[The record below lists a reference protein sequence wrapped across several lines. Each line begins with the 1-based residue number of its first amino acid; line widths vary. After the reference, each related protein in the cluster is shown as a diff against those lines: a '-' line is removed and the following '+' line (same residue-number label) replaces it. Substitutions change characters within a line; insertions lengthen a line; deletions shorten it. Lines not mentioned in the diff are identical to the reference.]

1 MKKFL
6 LLICILWM
14 FPLMVS
20 AHTTLSNSNPKE
32 GQVVTE
38 ELTELKVEFAGEIE
52 KQSTLVLTQ
61 DDQEITIDS
70 ITVNEDEIIGTV
82 STPLSNGKYV
92 LTWKIAAKDGHA
104 MTGDIPFTVEIQKTE
119 EAHTDTDNKEVT
131 ESETLEKA
139 PENATEQEVN
149 QTEEPQDSEESLN
162 ENSNTSTF
170 ATVSVIVL
178 IVFLAGGIWVIFR
191 KKR

>member
-119 EAHTDTDNKEVT
+119 EAPTDTDNKEVT

-139 PENATEQEVN
+139 PENATEQEEN